1 MAGFR
6 LRQVEVRARV
16 KFAGRGP
23 VDVRF
28 PLDER
33 IVRVFGAPGGYV
45 VVVDD
50 DYYNDHRVL
59 WGDTLKDALDAYY
72 EVFGDVEVLDAE
84 VTGAEED
91 WEEEDEGWE
100 EEVEEWEE
108 ELGIEE
114 E

>member
-1 MAGFR
+1 VAMAGFR

-16 KFAGRGP
+16 RFGSKGP
-23 VDVRF
+23 EDISF
-28 PLDER
+28 TLDNPT
-33 IVRVFGAPGGYV
+33 VRVFGAPGGYV

-50 DYYNDHRVL
+50 DYYNDHSVL

-72 EVFGDVEVLDAE
+72 EELRSFEDVEVLDAE

-91 WEEEDEGWE
+91 WEEEEI
-100 EEVEEWEE
+100 EEWEE
-108 ELGIEE
+108 ELVEE